1 MQRGIRRDKTGLDWA
16 WWDAGC
22 TVQNH
27 RVRKEGLD
35 RFNAVHAVQWSGM
48 SVTCFLHGLQD

>member
-27 RVRKEGLD
+27 RARKEGLD
-35 RFNAVHAVQWSGM
+35 RFNAVQWSGM